1 MERHV
6 KEGLD
11 HMRQALTELEASA
24 RKLQNQNF
32 ADIVQS
38 AHRRVTQLS
47 EHPDLEAVHDQLKA
61 DPGLEGAE
69 DAIGGPNTSFHGE
82 AFEPGKGDFKEPL
95 PGADP
100 SPVRFAE

>member
-47 EHPDLEAVHDQLKA
+47 EHPDLEAVHEQLKA
-61 DPGLEGAE
+61 DHGGLEGAE
-69 DAIGGPNTSFHGE
+69 D
-82 AFEPGKGDFKEPL
+82 GKPAEFPF
-95 PGADP
+95 ADP
-100 SPVRFAE
+100 ANAHGFVSPQSDGA

>member
-47 EHPDLEAVHDQLKA
+47 EHPDLEAVHEQLKA
-61 DPGLEGAE
+61 DHGGGLEGAE
-69 DAIGGPNTSFHGE
+69 GE
-82 AFEPGKGDFKEPL
+82 ASGRPFPGV
-95 PGADP
+95 ADQTG
-100 SPVRFAE
+100 